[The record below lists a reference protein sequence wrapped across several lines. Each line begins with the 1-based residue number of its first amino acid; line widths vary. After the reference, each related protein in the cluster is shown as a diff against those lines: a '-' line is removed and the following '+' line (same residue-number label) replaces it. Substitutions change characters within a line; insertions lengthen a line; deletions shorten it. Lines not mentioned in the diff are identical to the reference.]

1 MQSVNPSR
9 KPLPRAAVPAPK
21 PAAQPIYIW
30 EGVNRNGVKI
40 RGETQAVN
48 PNWLRAELRR
58 KGINPGR
65 LYRKPRTLF
74 KPAIKPADIA
84 HFARQVTTMMRSGV
98 PMVQSLHMIA
108 SSGDNPSVRDLVT
121 RIAVDIE
128 GGASFGDALARHPR
142 YFDKLFVNLVK
153 AGEQAGTLE
162 TMLDKV
168 ATYKEK
174 SESLKAKVKSAMMYP
189 LIVIIAAVVV
199 SSILLIWVIPQFK
212 EVFSSF
218 GADLPAFTLMVI
230 SMSDWL
236 KAYWWIPLIGMIVV
250 GYSFSAARR
259 KSKAFDRFVDRM
271 SLRLPIIGNILN
283 LSAIARFARTLATMF
298 AAGVP
303 LVESMDSVAGA
314 TGNAV
319 YEEATLRMQEDISR
333 GVQLN
338 TAMQTTQA
346 FPNFI
351 IQMTRI
357 GEESGRVEDMLSKVA
372 DYYEEQVDTLVDT
385 LSKQIEPLIMAV
397 LGVIVGGLVI
407 AMYLP
412 IFKLGAVV

>member
-1 MQSVNPSR
+1 MQTKTLN
-9 KPLPRAAVPAPK
+9 KPMPRAGASTS
-21 PAAQPIYIW
+21 QQTMYIW

-65 LYRKPRTLF
+65 IYKKPRPLF

-84 HFARQVTTMMRSGV
+84 HFARQLTTMMRSGV
-98 PMVQSLHMIA
+98 PMVQSLEMIA
-108 SSGDNPSVRDLVT
+108 SSGDNPAIQDLIKHV
-121 RIAVDIE
+121 AMDIE
-128 GGASFGDALARHPR
+128 SGASLGNALAKHPK
-142 YFDKLFVNLVK
+142 YFDKLFINLVK

-174 SESLKAKVKSAMMYP
+174 SEALKAKIKKALMYP
-189 LIVIIAAVVV
+189 IIVVV
-199 SSILLIWVIPQFK
+199 AAIVVSAILLIWVIPQFK

-218 GADLPAFTLMVI
+218 GADLPAFTLFVI
-230 SMSDWL
+230 AMSDWL
-236 KAYWWIPLIGMIVV
+236 VANWWIPLLGMIVV
-250 GYSFSAARR
+250 GYTFSMAKRT
-259 KSKAFDRFVDRM
+259 SPAFNRFLDRY
-271 SLRLPIIGNILN
+271 SLKLPIIGGILN
-283 LSAIARFARTLATMF
+283 LSAIARFSRTLSTMF

-303 LVESMDSVAGA
+303 LVEAMDSVAGA

-319 YEEATLRMQEDISR
+319 YEDATRKMQEDTSR

-338 TAMQTTQA
+338 TAMQTTQI
-346 FPNFI
+346 FPNFVV
-351 IQMTRI
+351 QMTKI
-357 GEESGRVEDMLSKVA
+357 GEESGRLEEMLAKVA
-372 DYYEEQVDTLVDT
+372 DYYEEQVDNLVDT
-385 LSKQIEPLIMAV
+385 LAKQIEPLIMAV

>member
-1 MQSVNPSR
+1 MQTTQSLNKRPVSASSSPVDY
-9 KPLPRAAVPAPK
+9 PVFV
-21 PAAQPIYIW
+21 W
-30 EGVNRNGVKI
+30 EGINRNGVKI
-40 RGETQAVN
+40 RGESQAAN
-48 PNWLRAELRR
+48 ANWLRAELRR

-65 LYRKPRTLF
+65 VYRKPRTLF

-84 HFARQVTTMMRSGV
+84 HFARQTTTMMRSGV
-98 PMVQSLHMIA
+98 PMVQSLQMIA
-108 SSGDNPSVRDLVT
+108 TSGDNPSMRDLVKKL
-121 RIAVDIE
+121 AEDIE
-128 GGASFGDALARHPR
+128 GGAGFGAALSKHPQ

-174 SESLKAKVKSAMMYP
+174 SESLKGKIKKALMYP
-189 LIVIIAAVVV
+189 IIVIVAAVVV
-199 SSILLIWVIPQFK
+199 SAILLIWVIPQFK
-212 EVFSSF
+212 EVFTSF

-230 SMSDWL
+230 NLSDWL
-236 KAYWWIPLIGMIVV
+236 QAYWWIPLLTMIGF
-250 GYSFSAARR
+250 GYAFSTAKRR
-259 KSKAFDRFVDRM
+259 SRNFDRFVDRA
-271 SLRLPIIGNILN
+271 SLKIPIIGNILN

-314 TGNAV
+314 TGNV
-319 YEEATLRMQEDISR
+319 IYEDATRQMQDDISR

-338 TAMQTTQA
+338 TAMQTSQV
-346 FPNFI
+346 FPNFVV
-351 IQMTRI
+351 QMTRI
-357 GEESGRVEDMLSKVA
+357 GEESGRLEDMLGKVA
-372 DYYEEQVDTLVDT
+372 DYYEEQVDNLVDT

>member
-1 MQSVNPSR
+1 MQTNTLKKSM
-9 KPLPRAAVPAPK
+9 PK
-21 PAAQPIYIW
+21 AGSSANQQAIYSW

-65 LYRKPRTLF
+65 IYKKPKPLF

-84 HFARQVTTMMRSGV
+84 HFARQLTTMMRSGV
-98 PMVQSLHMIA
+98 PMVQSLELIG
-108 SSGDNPSVRDLVT
+108 SSGDNPAVSDLIKKLT
-121 RIAVDIE
+121 ADIE
-128 GGASFGDALARHPR
+128 SGSSLGNALAKHPR
-142 YFDKLFVNLVK
+142 QFDKLFVNLVK

-174 SESLKAKVKSAMMYP
+174 SEALKAKVKSALMYP
-189 LIVIIAAVVV
+189 IIVVV
-199 SSILLIWVIPQFK
+199 AAIVVSAILLIWVIPQFK

-218 GADLPAFTLMVI
+218 GADLPAFTLFVI
-230 SMSDWL
+230 AMSDWL
-236 KAYWWIPLIGMIVV
+236 VANWWIPLLGMVIF
-250 GYSFSAARR
+250 GYTFSYAKR
-259 KSKAFDRFVDRM
+259 KSVAFSRFLDRV
-271 SLRLPIIGNILN
+271 SLKLPIIGNILN
-283 LSAIARFARTLATMF
+283 LSAVARFSRTLSTMF

-303 LVESMDSVAGA
+303 LVEAMDSVAGA
-314 TGNAV
+314 TGNVV
-319 YEEATLRMQEDISR
+319 YEDATRRMQDDTAR

-338 TAMQTTQA
+338 TAMQTTQI
-346 FPNFI
+346 FPNMVV
-351 IQMTRI
+351 QMTKI
-357 GEESGRVEDMLSKVA
+357 GEESGRMEEMLAKVA
-372 DYYEEQVDTLVDT
+372 DYYEEQVDNLVNT

>member
-1 MQSVNPSR
+1 MQSR
-9 KPLPRAAVPAPK
+9 KTARRPAVAAAPV
-21 PAAQPIYIW
+21 AASAQYPTFVW
-30 EGVNRNGVKI
+30 EGINRNGVKI

-48 PNWLRAELRR
+48 AAWLRAELRR
-58 KGINPGR
+58 KGVNPGR
-65 LYRKPRTLF
+65 IYRKPKTLF

-84 HFARQVTTMMRSGV
+84 HFARQLTTMMRSGV

-108 SSGDNPSVRDLVT
+108 SSGDNPSVRDLVK
-121 RIAVDIE
+121 RVAGDIE
-128 GGASFGDALARHPR
+128 AGASLGDALSRQPK
-142 YFDKLFVNLVK
+142 YFDKLFVNLVR

-162 TMLDKV
+162 NMLDKV

-174 SESLKAKVKSAMMYP
+174 SEALKAKIKKALMYP
-189 LIVIIAAVVV
+189 VIVIVAAVVV
-199 SSILLIWVIPQFK
+199 SAILLIWVIPQFK

-218 GADLPAFTLMVI
+218 GADLPAFTLFVI
-230 SMSDWL
+230 SLSDWL
-236 KAYWWIPLIGMIVV
+236 KANWWIPLFGMIIT
-250 GYSFSAARR
+250 GYSFSTARR
-259 KSKAFDRFVDRM
+259 RSKAFDRFVDRL
-271 SLRLPIIGNILN
+271 SLRIPIIGNILN
-283 LSAIARFARTLATMF
+283 LSAIARFSRTLSTMF

-303 LVESMDSVAGA
+303 LVESMESVAGA
-314 TGNAV
+314 TGNSV
-319 YEEATLRMQEDISR
+319 YEEATLKMQDAISR

-338 TAMQTTQA
+338 TAMQTSQV
-346 FPNFI
+346 FPNFV

-357 GEESGRVEDMLSKVA
+357 GEESGRVEDMLGKVA
-372 DYYEEQVDTLVDT
+372 DYYEEQVDNLVDT

>member
-1 MQSVNPSR
+1 MQTSQPLKKRMPVATTPSVQ
-9 KPLPRAAVPAPK
+9 KPM
-21 PAAQPIYIW
+21 YIW
-30 EGVNRNGVKI
+30 EGINRNGVKI

-65 LYRKPRTLF
+65 VYRKPKTLF

-84 HFARQVTTMMRSGV
+84 HFARQLTTMMRSGV
-98 PMVQSLHMIA
+98 PMVQSLQMIA
-108 SSGDNPSVRDLVT
+108 TSGDNPSMRDLITKVA
-121 RIAVDIE
+121 RDIE
-128 GGASFGDALARHPR
+128 SGASLGEALARHPR

-162 TMLDKV
+162 DMLEKV

-174 SESLKAKVKSAMMYP
+174 SEALKAKVKSAMMYP

-199 SSILLIWVIPQFK
+199 STILLIWVIPQFK

-218 GADLPAFTLMVI
+218 GADLPAFTLFVI
-230 SMSDWL
+230 SISDWL
-236 KAYWWIPLIGMIVV
+236 QAYWWIPLFGMVAI
-250 GYSFSAARR
+250 GYSFTIARR
-259 KSKAFDRFVDRM
+259 KSKAFDRFVDRT
-271 SLRLPIIGNILN
+271 SLKIPIIGNILN
-283 LSAIARFARTLATMF
+283 LSAIARFSRTLSTMF

-314 TGNAV
+314 TGNAI
-319 YEEATLRMQEDISR
+319 YEDATNQMKSDIAS

-338 TAMQTTQA
+338 TAMQTSQV
-346 FPNFI
+346 FPNFV

-357 GEESGRVEDMLSKVA
+357 GEESGRLEDMLGKVA
-372 DYYEEQVDTLVDT
+372 TYYEEQVDNLVDT

>member
-1 MQSVNPSR
+1 MQTNTLKKSI
-9 KPLPRAAVPAPK
+9 PK
-21 PAAQPIYIW
+21 AGSSANQQAIYSW

-65 LYRKPRTLF
+65 IYKKPKPLF

-84 HFARQVTTMMRSGV
+84 HFARQLTTMMRSGV
-98 PMVQSLHMIA
+98 PMVQSLELIG
-108 SSGDNPSVRDLVT
+108 SSGDNPAVGDLVKKLT
-121 RIAVDIE
+121 ADIE
-128 GGASFGDALARHPR
+128 SGSSLGNALAKHPR
-142 YFDKLFVNLVK
+142 QFDKLFVNLVK

-174 SESLKAKVKSAMMYP
+174 SEALKAKVKSALMYP
-189 LIVIIAAVVV
+189 IIVVV
-199 SSILLIWVIPQFK
+199 AAIVVSAILLIWVIPQFK

-218 GADLPAFTLMVI
+218 GADLPAFTLFVI
-230 SMSDWL
+230 AMSDWL
-236 KAYWWIPLIGMIVV
+236 VANWWIPLLGMVIF
-250 GYSFSAARR
+250 GYTFSYAKR
-259 KSKAFDRFVDRM
+259 KSVAFSRFLDRV
-271 SLRLPIIGNILN
+271 SLKLPIIGNILN
-283 LSAIARFARTLATMF
+283 LSAVARFSRTLSTMF

-303 LVESMDSVAGA
+303 LVEAMDSVAGA
-314 TGNAV
+314 TGNVV
-319 YEEATLRMQEDISR
+319 YEDATRRMQDDTAR

-338 TAMQTTQA
+338 TAMQTTQV
-346 FPNFI
+346 FPNMVV
-351 IQMTRI
+351 QMTKI
-357 GEESGRVEDMLSKVA
+357 GEESGRMEEMLAKVA
-372 DYYEEQVDTLVDT
+372 DYYEEQVDNLVNT